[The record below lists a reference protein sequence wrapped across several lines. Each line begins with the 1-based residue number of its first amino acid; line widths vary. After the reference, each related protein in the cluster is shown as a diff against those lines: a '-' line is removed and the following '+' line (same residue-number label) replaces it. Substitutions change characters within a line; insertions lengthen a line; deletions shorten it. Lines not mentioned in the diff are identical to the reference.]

1 VVSALVLVF
10 ALLALGYVLGRARVF
25 ADADAAADALNRYV
39 VYVCLPALVLVL
51 VPKLRWEP
59 ALWFVVATP
68 WAMLA
73 IGVACVLAAARVF
86 GWPRPVIGALLLCA
100 PLGNTSFVGIPLIE
114 ALRGEHA
121 VRYAIVY
128 DQFGSF
134 LALSTFG
141 LVAIARYAGEAA
153 PSAAAVAARVLRFPP
168 FVALLAALVPF
179 SHPQWLDA
187 ALQRVA
193 DTLVP
198 VAVFAVGLRLKL
210 RPPADRSALFA
221 GLGIKMLL
229 CPLLAFAALRA
240 LGAHALPAQVA
251 VLESAMPP
259 MISAGAL
266 ASMAGLA
273 PELCAALVGYGV
285 VLAFAT
291 LPLWNALL

>member
-100 PLGNTSFVGIPLIE
+100 PLGNTSFVGIPLVE

-153 PSAAAVAARVLRFPP
+153 PSAAAVAAR
-168 FVALLAALVPF
+168 VPF